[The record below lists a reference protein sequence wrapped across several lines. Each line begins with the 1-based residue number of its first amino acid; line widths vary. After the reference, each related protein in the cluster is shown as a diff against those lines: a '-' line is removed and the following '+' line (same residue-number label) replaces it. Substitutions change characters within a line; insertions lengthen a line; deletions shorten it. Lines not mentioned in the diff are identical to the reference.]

1 MLKLVKYDFRRD
13 RDKFLAVFVIIILAQ
28 IGLGF
33 TKLHDYERF
42 ILNGLTYVI
51 AGLIF
56 LVMAART
63 FFNNINS
70 YNRRLLPV
78 RTLNTVLSPL
88 VLFLALLLGII
99 LIALMHL
106 GVYLSMYSTL
116 VLPENFWTVGLL
128 VLLQAYWF
136 AGYIMLTL
144 MVSIT
149 VARSVKFKGR
159 VWIGLA
165 TAYLLQNGISYLE
178 YLIFKSN
185 FTAWESVFQFEV
197 IAETDTRSG
206 IQLTQGHLNL
216 APLLFEAVIAVLLI
230 AVIIKLVKKRVDA

>member
-42 ILNGLTYVI
+42 TLNGIAYVI
-51 AGLIF
+51 AGMIL
-56 LVMAART
+56 LVMAAKT

-70 YNRRLLPV
+70 YNRRLVPV

-88 VLFLALLLGII
+88 VLYLALMLGII
-99 LIALMHL
+99 LIALIHF
-106 GVYLSMYSTL
+106 GVYLSMYPSSF
-116 VLPENFWTVGLL
+116 LPENFWTVGLL

-165 TAYLLQNGISYLE
+165 TAYLLQNGIFYLE
-178 YLIFKSN
+178 YFIFKSN

-197 IAETDTRSG
+197 IDETDTANG
-206 IQLTQGHLNL
+206 IQLIQGHLNL

-230 AVIIKLVKKRVDA
+230 AVIIKLVNKRVDI